1 MKGRYSKDDLNC
13 SACNEDK
20 IESQAHVI
28 ACTGYADLRAGL
40 DLSCDKDLVNY
51 FSHVMRMQAEV
62 RWSVSD
68 RKARIRGHLI

>member
-1 MKGRYSKDDLNC
+1 MFHICTKMPVLKNNIKVRYSKDDLNC

-51 FSHVMRMQAEV
+51 FSQVLKMPMQ
-62 RWSVSD
+62 D
-68 RKARIRGHLI
+68 